1 MFSNTNWSKCYQL
14 SFRFTTCVI
23 DFSFPSVVDINM
35 YVTEAE
41 KTKEKIHIDNK
52 KNILVGNSILKN
64 FARHYKI
71 SSAHVLD

>member
-14 SFRFTTCVI
+14 TFRFATCVI
-23 DFSFPSVVDINM
+23 DFSFRSVIDINI
-35 YVTEAE
+35 YVIEAE
-41 KTKEKIHIDNK
+41 KTKEKIHIDKK

-64 FARHYKI
+64 FARHYDI